1 MYDAKEV
8 GGLILQSMIGQ
19 NVFEYSFVKKYMAV
33 TMKARSSVE
42 IDGEVVPIDN
52 QLLFQRLLIVAGRD

>member
-52 QLLFQRLLIVAGRD
+52 QLLFQ